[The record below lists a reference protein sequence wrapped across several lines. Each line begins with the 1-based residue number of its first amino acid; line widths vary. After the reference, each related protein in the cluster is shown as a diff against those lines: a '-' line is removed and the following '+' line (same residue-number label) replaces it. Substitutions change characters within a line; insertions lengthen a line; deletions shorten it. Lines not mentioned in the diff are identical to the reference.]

1 MKCNVMI
8 DRSKGMVSMLA
19 TADLR
24 TAFLTLS
31 TVWTVV
37 GTSVGS
43 AVSAARLVKVEAFP
57 STSMIVEVLSVTGS
71 SVGEGSGLP
80 GSEILLQLRGD
91 NTLIRIQDFDGNQR

>member
-1 MKCNVMI
+1 
-8 DRSKGMVSMLA
+8 MLA